1 VHVDTW
7 APGSPHARR
16 NPAPK
21 GSELHGIKGAGVVR
35 DAIAES
41 QPFADT
47 GPYRPALHALPAQG
61 DLAFKVIDP
70 HIAAQS
76 GARLAAEAG
85 FKRGNW
91 KASLNT
97 QRSLKSEALMRM
109 EARAAQQGGMVVDLP
124 SAAAP
129 TSAVDSPPLMYAG
142 IPVDYGAEGL
152 PAAAPLPYA
161 MGAQM
166 AAEAPQQLSLATHMP
181 SLAPAQQLSQRPQES
196 PGKGTMLGRAF
207 IDTLASLVEHRI
219 EAEDGKGQEKLQEKL
234 QEKGKA
240 AERPAVRSNGLRDK
254 GLRATARSQLS
265 AGDTGRASLEREH
278 LIAES
283 EMLEQVAAAVVVVV
297 CLCFVSP
304 CLCVSLCYAT
314 ECVPRMA
321 GACAVFCCVEH
332 HA

>member
-1 VHVDTW
+1 
-7 APGSPHARR
+7 
-16 NPAPK
+16 
-21 GSELHGIKGAGVVR
+21 VVR

-304 CLCVSLCYAT
+304 CLCVSVSLCVT
-314 ECVPRMA
+314 QQN
-321 GACAVFCCVEH
+321 ACHVWLA
-332 HA
+332 HALSSVASSITRNKQQMHPSLQLADCTCFHNRLVT